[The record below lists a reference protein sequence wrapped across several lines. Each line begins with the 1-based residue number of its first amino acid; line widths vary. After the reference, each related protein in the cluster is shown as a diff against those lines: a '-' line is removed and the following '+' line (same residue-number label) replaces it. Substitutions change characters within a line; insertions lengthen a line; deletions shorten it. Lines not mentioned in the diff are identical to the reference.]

1 MTRIAA
7 IGVSIILLAAGCGS
21 DGDGDAQDIEADTA
35 AAESALLVLADL
47 PAGWS
52 EAPSTSTDD
61 DEMDRRQAE
70 CLGAPGDELF
80 DTEAKAETDTFTDG
94 AGNQIEQVVALMPT
108 ADDAVDTLAGFED
121 DGAAPC
127 LTEAFND
134 RFRSVVEESG
144 ELGEA
149 ALGEITVAPLEV
161 AAAGDETHAFR
172 IEIPITLGD
181 ASLTVTADLV
191 AVRVGRSL
199 AGLTFTSETGSTPVA
214 LIDEITGIT
223 AERLDG

>member
-21 DGDGDAQDIEADTA
+21 DGDAQDIEADTA
-35 AAESALLVLADL
+35 AAEAALLVLADL
-47 PAGWS
+47 PEGWS

-80 DTEAKAETDTFTDG
+80 DTEAKAETDTFSDG
-94 AGNQIEQVVALMPT
+94 AGGQIEQVVALMPT

-121 DGAAPC
+121 EDAAPC

-134 RFRSVVEESG
+134 RFRSVVEDSG
-144 ELGEA
+144 DLGEA
-149 ALGEITVAPLEV
+149 SLGEITVAPLEV
-161 AAAGDETHAFR
+161 ADAGDETHAFR

-199 AGLTFTSETGSTPVA
+199 AGLTFTSETGATPVA